1 MKFKESV
8 ITDEPV
14 KGLSTFTIPTKVKDV
29 VTISGSMLGGILFS
43 GNENNKISS
52 LTSSM
57 LDKGTQNKSK
67 HQISD
72 ELESMGAEISFIS
85 SNRHINFTAHCLKS
99 DLGLVV
105 ELVAEQLKHPV
116 FPEEELALL
125 KKRMIGNLEI
135 SKDDTKK
142 QALISFLQELYP
154 EKHHNYRNSIEESIK
169 RIETITSRDLVK
181 FHKKVF
187 GLGSLNI
194 AAAGDISN
202 KDLIAHI
209 RKNFDGWGAQT
220 IDKLEESVS
229 ANKRT
234 RSSLNK
240 NIKDKT
246 SSDIN
251 IGQSVDINDDNE
263 DYMSL
268 MMGVYILGGNFS
280 ARLMQ
285 TVRDEQGLTYGI
297 GSTVASCAYGTSGHW
312 YTWGTFAPKLVEKGI
327 KSTLEQINEWYTNG
341 ITEQEL
347 KSKKTTL
354 NGSFQVSLD
363 TTGGLIDKI
372 LTNAEKGRD
381 ISYLDSYTDK
391 INKLNQKQINSTIQ
405 EYIDPTIFV
414 TSVAGSRS

>member
-1 MKFKESV
+1 M
-8 ITDEPV
+8 
-14 KGLSTFTIPTKVKDV
+14 
-29 VTISGSMLGGILFS
+29 
-43 GNENNKISS
+43 
-52 LTSSM
+52 
-57 LDKGTQNKSK
+57 
-67 HQISD
+67 
-72 ELESMGAEISFIS
+72 
-85 SNRHINFTAHCLKS
+85 
-99 DLGLVV
+99 
-105 ELVAEQLKHPV
+105 
-116 FPEEELALL
+116 
-125 KKRMIGNLEI
+125 
-135 SKDDTKK
+135 
-142 QALISFLQELYP
+142 
-154 EKHHNYRNSIEESIK
+154 
-169 RIETITSRDLVK
+169 
-181 FHKKVF
+181 
-187 GLGSLNI
+187 
-194 AAAGDISN
+194 
-202 KDLIAHI
+202 
-209 RKNFDGWGAQT
+209 
-220 IDKLEESVS
+220 EESVS

-246 SSDIN
+246 SSDIY

>member
-1 MKFKESV
+1 MNNRVFFFGAYFV
-8 ITDEPV
+8 I
-14 KGLSTFTIPTKVKDV
+14 
-29 VTISGSMLGGILFS
+29 
-43 GNENNKISS
+43 
-52 LTSSM
+52 
-57 LDKGTQNKSK
+57 
-67 HQISD
+67 
-72 ELESMGAEISFIS
+72 
-85 SNRHINFTAHCLKS
+85 
-99 DLGLVV
+99 
-105 ELVAEQLKHPV
+105 
-116 FPEEELALL
+116 
-125 KKRMIGNLEI
+125 
-135 SKDDTKK
+135 
-142 QALISFLQELYP
+142 
-154 EKHHNYRNSIEESIK
+154 NS
-169 RIETITSRDLVK
+169 SRDLVK

-209 RKNFDGWGAQT
+209 RKNFDGWGTQT

-246 SSDIN
+246 SSDIY

-327 KSTLEQINEWYTNG
+327 KSTLEQINAWYTSG

-347 KSKKTTL
+347 K
-354 NGSFQVSLD
+354 
-363 TTGGLIDKI
+363 
-372 LTNAEKGRD
+372 
-381 ISYLDSYTDK
+381 
-391 INKLNQKQINSTIQ
+391 
-405 EYIDPTIFV
+405 
-414 TSVAGSRS
+414 